1 MPFKKPLQPPP
12 PPTQRFPAIAPRHFL
27 PCLLAA
33 SLTLLTGC
41 KEAMDLRAEVSR
53 LEAGT
58 TAGQA
63 ELATV
68 EKELYAVYGRI
79 PARYTA
85 TNPASG
91 IRRGMLENDL
101 AATEKQ
107 LADLRAREAKASEWL
122 RSLKDVSVD
131 KPSLQTP

>member
-1 MPFKKPLQPPP
+1 MPFKKPLQPPSP
-12 PPTQRFPAIAPRHFL
+12 PPQRLSSYTSRRFL

-41 KEAMDLRAEVSR
+41 KEAIDLRAEVGR
-53 LEAGT
+53 LEAES
-58 TAGQA
+58 TAAQA

-79 PARYTA
+79 PGRYTA
-85 TNPASG
+85 TNPAPG
-91 IRRGMLENDL
+91 ARRAMLENDL

-107 LADLRAREAKASEWL
+107 LADLRARETKATEWL